1 MRKFDYFLFENF
13 DADETAQHPANPRSF
28 LNAKVDSIL
37 EFAAQGEKLSS
48 SKLLD
53 HLKESGVLR
62 SNGKR
67 FFFDCP
73 IFLKEDVAVLAR
85 ELPLRIEPVIDSL
98 SASLSDIYAACRNIQ
113 NGFSVQINLYH
124 ILCGMV
130 FDGAFFDFL
139 SEKKALATSR
149 IHPSGL
155 DYLVVIY
162 EKCEELAN
170 FSNSL
175 LCSYNRF
182 CNQHC
187 SLQSFGDS
195 LGNRS
200 DFYRFFRLMEQN
212 NLPASHE
219 PLRTL
224 VQTAALNKDFILAE
238 TAEWLHGKP
247 CSSSVMRLLE
257 AFGYAINNKSAV
269 PVFKPEHRPIIAQ
282 IERIIEEKLGN
293 AIEENLYELSGTI
306 NITAVRHGVNRLE
319 IANELYHLIFGCIN
333 EELVHRGIV
342 ACPPL
347 VPTEGRYL
355 RCIELYDE

>member
-13 DADETAQHPANPRSF
+13 DADEVAQHPANPRSF
-28 LNAKVDSIL
+28 LNAKADSIL
-37 EFAAQGEKLSS
+37 DLAAQGEEISA

-53 HLKESGVLR
+53 QLKESGVLR
-62 SNGKR
+62 SNGNH

-73 IFLKEDVAVLAR
+73 IFLKEDVTALAR
-85 ELPLRIEPVIDSL
+85 DLPLRIKPVIDSL

-113 NGFSVQINLYH
+113 NGFSVQMNLYH
-124 ILCGMV
+124 ILCGMI

-162 EKCEELAN
+162 EKCEELAT
-170 FSNSL
+170 FSNYL

-187 SLQSFGDS
+187 ALQTFGDS

-200 DFYRFFRLMEQN
+200 DFYRFFRLLEQN
-212 NLPASHE
+212 KLPASHE
-219 PLRTL
+219 PLQAL
-224 VQTAALNKDFILAE
+224 IQTASLNKDIILAE

-247 CSSSVMRLLE
+247 CSSSVMHLLE
-257 AFGYAINNKSAV
+257 AFGYAVNGKPAV

-282 IERIIEEKLGN
+282 IEKSIEQLLGHSIEETLH
-293 AIEENLYELSGTI
+293 ELSSTL
-306 NITAVRHGVNRLE
+306 NITAVRQGVNQLE
-319 IANELYHLIFGCIN
+319 IANELYHLVFGCIN
-333 EELVHRGIV
+333 EELVCRGIV
-342 ACPPL
+342 ASPPL
-347 VPTEGRYL
+347 IPNEGRYF
-355 RCIELYDE
+355 RCIELYE